1 MDDAANPTPT
11 SSSSSAAAAAAA
23 AAAQH
28 QQLQRQIFLMQ
39 QAQAQSQSQGHA
51 PTPQQLSQQAMSR
64 FPSNIDAHLRPLGPI
79 RFQQPPQPQ
88 PQPPQ
93 PPPSQPQQ
101 QQQQQQH
108 SGAPSPSQSQA
119 SPQQQQQQQQ
129 QQAAA
134 MAAAAARVRSPEV
147 EMALQDAMRVCN
159 PDIKTPFQS
168 IEDAVNRA
176 YCIGN
181 IYRNPIAFQEMY
193 EAQRP
198 PYNESFLFILRM
210 EPCALIFGHTDW
222 FNKFCPKQKPHH
234 FPQIF
239 PSSQSTSA
247 PTMDAATN
255 YTPTSSAS
263 TVAQNQLHQRQIFLM
278 QQAQAQAQAQGQGHT
293 PTPQQLSQQAMS
305 FFPSNID
312 AHLPLPGP
320 DSTPTSSASTVVQN
334 QLHQRQIFLMQQAQ
348 AQAQA
353 QGQGHTPTP
362 QQLSQQ
368 AMSFFPSNID
378 AHLPLPGPIRFQQP
392 LPQQPPP
399 LPQQQ
404 PQQIHSWGPSLL
416 QSWASLQQQQQAA
429 VAAVARV
436 QSPEVEMALQD
447 VMQVCNPD
455 IKTPF
460 QSVKDAVN
468 RLLPYHVVA
477 DYEAE
482 EDDRILDS
490 DTTGQIPSRLQQWD
504 HNILVKIAEFT
515 TTFEKQVLAYNIMTK
530 KRAIGEFRSEE
541 RLMLEQALLMEEK
554 QAMMGLRAQIES
566 REKAGREAAEA
577 KMRMAMAEQA
587 RAEAQAHSEMI
598 GHGPLR
604 AHAAASQGEDGPSH
618 EMMQEQGEDGWGNA
632 QRDDEDPSE
641 DFLNDENEPENG
653 NSDMQE
659 DWRRSG
665 ELDLNSR

>member
-39 QAQAQSQSQGHA
+39 QAQAQSQAQGHA

-93 PPPSQPQQ
+93 PPPQPQPQQ
-101 QQQQQQH
+101 QQPH

-119 SPQQQQQQQQ
+119 SPQQQQ

-168 IEDAVNRA
+168 IE
-176 YCIGN
+176 
-181 IYRNPIAFQEMY
+181 
-193 EAQRP
+193 
-198 PYNESFLFILRM
+198 
-210 EPCALIFGHTDW
+210 
-222 FNKFCPKQKPHH
+222 
-234 FPQIF
+234 
-239 PSSQSTSA
+239 
-247 PTMDAATN
+247 
-255 YTPTSSAS
+255 
-263 TVAQNQLHQRQIFLM
+263 
-278 QQAQAQAQAQGQGHT
+278 
-293 PTPQQLSQQAMS
+293 
-305 FFPSNID
+305 
-312 AHLPLPGP
+312 
-320 DSTPTSSASTVVQN
+320 
-334 QLHQRQIFLMQQAQ
+334 
-348 AQAQA
+348 
-353 QGQGHTPTP
+353 
-362 QQLSQQ
+362 
-368 AMSFFPSNID
+368 
-378 AHLPLPGPIRFQQP
+378 
-392 LPQQPPP
+392 
-399 LPQQQ
+399 
-404 PQQIHSWGPSLL
+404 
-416 QSWASLQQQQQAA
+416 
-429 VAAVARV
+429 
-436 QSPEVEMALQD
+436 
-447 VMQVCNPD
+447 
-455 IKTPF
+455 
-460 QSVKDAVN
+460 DAVN

-554 QAMMGLRAQIES
+554 QAMMGLRAEIES

-665 ELDLNSR
+665 ELDLNSRVSQTAGQGYRSSTISMVTWVTAARR

>member
-1 MDDAANPTPT
+1 
-11 SSSSSAAAAAAA
+11 
-23 AAAQH
+23 
-28 QQLQRQIFLMQ
+28 
-39 QAQAQSQSQGHA
+39 
-51 PTPQQLSQQAMSR
+51 
-64 FPSNIDAHLRPLGPI
+64 
-79 RFQQPPQPQ
+79 
-88 PQPPQ
+88 
-93 PPPSQPQQ
+93 
-101 QQQQQQH
+101 
-108 SGAPSPSQSQA
+108 
-119 SPQQQQQQQQ
+119 
-129 QQAAA
+129 
-134 MAAAAARVRSPEV
+134 
-147 EMALQDAMRVCN
+147 
-159 PDIKTPFQS
+159 
-168 IEDAVNRA
+168 
-176 YCIGN
+176 
-181 IYRNPIAFQEMY
+181 
-193 EAQRP
+193 
-198 PYNESFLFILRM
+198 
-210 EPCALIFGHTDW
+210 
-222 FNKFCPKQKPHH
+222 
-234 FPQIF
+234 
-239 PSSQSTSA
+239 
-247 PTMDAATN
+247 MDAAAN
-255 YTPTSSAS
+255 STPTSSAS

-312 AHLPLPGP
+312 AYLPLPGR

-353 QGQGHTPTP
+353 QAQGQGHTLTP

-368 AMSFFPSNID
+368 AMPFFPSNID
-378 AHLPLPGPIRFQQP
+378 AHLALPGPIRFQQP

-399 LPQQQ
+399 PPQQQ
-404 PQQIHSWGPSLL
+404 QQQQQIHSWGLSLL

-429 VAAVARV
+429 VAAVPRV

-460 QSVKDAVN
+460 QFVEDAVN

-554 QAMMGLRAQIES
+554 QAMMGLRAEIES